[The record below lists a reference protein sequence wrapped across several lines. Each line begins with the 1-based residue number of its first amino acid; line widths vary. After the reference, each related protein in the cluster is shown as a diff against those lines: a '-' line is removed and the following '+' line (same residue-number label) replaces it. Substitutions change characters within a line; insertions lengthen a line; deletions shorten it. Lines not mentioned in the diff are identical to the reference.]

1 MNKTLS
7 SRLFDPGIFV
17 TMTLIVLNGGV
28 FAGLSLSGEIT
39 PASLH
44 RFGAQFGPS
53 IWQGEY
59 WRFLTTLFLHYNLL
73 HLVFNLYALYVL
85 GWMVEPLLGRR
96 RFFSIYIFSGIFGSI
111 LSVSVHPD
119 FISVGASGAIFGL
132 AGAALAMRLFQSP
145 SLKKT
150 LFDPFGFFLLLF
162 IFFNLIMG
170 FLQESVDNAAHLG
183 GLLAGFILG
192 FYYMARIRDDAGKLL
207 LARIAYLLFSA
218 LFLLALFYGLRP
230 FRSSG
235 WQLWYA
241 QQLRYMG
248 RIEPAEKSYRQ
259 AVRLKPKN
267 PLYHKELGSFLM
279 RKGNPGEALEQYRA
293 ALDLKGEEGELSFLC
308 GVAKLALGE
317 FDQAYEYYRKAC
329 DKGYFNQR
337 ALSLLGSFYFLKAER
352 DKALD
357 AYIRAIRMSSHN
369 PLGYQAL
376 LFLLTTPSAWQNPK
390 DLDFIL
396 QETRNGRS
404 PDSLRFLFLANYYR
418 HFRSFK
424 EALEQYKIAEDK
436 FQQQYLYHYDIAWCL
451 FQMGK
456 IEDAERAVNM
466 FLAHLPDMDFPGLAA
481 HKNIP
486 LMLKL
491 RILKARGDKEKAL
504 RIRDTIEQNYR
515 KEIKREKNTI
525 YTNDLAYHLSE
536 ENYKIQE
543 AVALAK
549 EAVENNPRPYTLD
562 TLAWCYYRAGEFD
575 KALENLDLALK
586 KWQEERLLRT
596 ALNIL
601 EDDPIILKP
610 DSESRMYHY
619 HRAAVLSAMG
629 QKEQALKSLDLSL
642 QNSADFEDFSS
653 ALTLQKQLSSTDK

>member
-183 GLLAGFILG
+183 GLFAGFILG
-192 FYYMARIRDDAGKLL
+192 FYYMARIRDEAGKLR
-207 LARIAYLLFSA
+207 LARISYLLFSA
-218 LFLLALFYGLRP
+218 LFAVTLLYGLRP
-230 FRSSG
+230 FWSPG
-235 WQLWYA
+235 WQFWYA
-241 QQLRYMG
+241 QQLRSLG
-248 RIEPAEKSYRQ
+248 RLEPAEKSYRQ
-259 AVRLKPKN
+259 AVRLKPEN
-267 PLYHKELGSFLM
+267 PLYRKELGSFLIL
-279 RKGNPGEALEQYRA
+279 KGSPREALEEYRA
-293 ALDLKGEEGELSFLC
+293 ALDLKGDEGELFFLS
-308 GVAKLALGE
+308 GIAQIALGD
-317 FDQAYEYYRKAC
+317 FDQAYEYYKKAC

-337 ALSLLGSFYFLKAER
+337 TLSLLGSCYFLKGER

-357 AYIRAIRMSSHN
+357 AYVRAIRMSSHN

-404 PDSLRFLFLANYYR
+404 PDSLHFLFLANYFR
-418 HFRSFK
+418 HFRSFQ
-424 EALEQYKIAEDK
+424 EALEQYKMAEDK

-525 YTNDLAYHLSE
+525 YTNNLAYHLAE

-549 EAVENNPRPYTLD
+549 EAVENDPRPYTLD

-586 KWQEERLLRT
+586 KLQQERLVRT
-596 ALNIL
+596 ALAIL
-601 EDDPIILKP
+601 EEDPFILKP
-610 DSESRMYHY
+610 DSDSQMYHY
-619 HRAAVLSAMG
+619 HRAAVLAARG
-629 QKEQALKSLDLSL
+629 QKDKALISLDLAL
-642 QNSADFEDFSS
+642 QNSTDFEDYDS
-653 ALTLQKQLSSTDK
+653 ARALQKQLSSTEK